1 MRKHQHKLSKSIAAA
16 ASRADFHG
24 LNIINLTI
32 YSGIS
37 MLKGDHCRPR
47 YPYITKHQI
56 TFPSLYRS
64 MPPKTCLRFQLIHCH
79 KYMCADSSCCFLT
92 AAHNAGFGILN
103 ATCYTISIFIH
114 AEGTFVTH
122 TAGRP
127 PSRYRA
133 HDPRCPC
140 LDPQTEG
147 SS

>member
-1 MRKHQHKLSKSIAAA
+1 MRKYQHKLSKSMATA
-16 ASRADFHG
+16 ASRADFRG

-37 MLKGDHCRPR
+37 MPKGDHCRPR
-47 YPYITKHQI
+47 YLYITKHQI

-64 MPPKTCLRFQLIHCH
+64 MPPKTCIRFQLIHRH
-79 KYMCADSSCCFLT
+79 KYTCIYSSCCFLT
-92 AAHNAGFGILN
+92 AAHNAGLGILN
-103 ATCYTISIFIH
+103 AACYTISISIH
-114 AEGTFVTH
+114 AEGTFATH
-122 TAGRP
+122 TVGRP

-140 LDPQTEG
+140 LDPQTED